1 MEFDLIKY
9 SSDITPVRRRKIE
22 SPKKSIFEIYKS
34 EKTMKDYLFYLNDFL
49 SYIFE
54 IQGTGEEQYIRFML
68 ETTEEDAENYL
79 SHLLYERNLKKTS
92 VNKIML
98 GLKSLYDELERIY
111 ERAKR
116 EKYIN
121 PFRFFKKFKTAR
133 NLDNILKLSFE
144 NIQEI
149 LEKYA
154 VCGEKEYRNT
164 VIFYTLFYTGM
175 RSQELLDLKYKN
187 ILKRDTDYFIKLEKT
202 KSGREQYKPLHD
214 ILVEKLKNYKQYV
227 MQMYGFS
234 EEEMEERYVFPSFY
248 NKNSRLTYNA
258 LYNIIHDMGKTIG
271 ADISPHNI
279 RHAVATELS
288 ANGADILEI
297 RDFLGHSDTRVTE
310 VYINAK
316 SLMDKKVLGKIPTP
330 LK

>member
-1 MEFDLIKY
+1 
-9 SSDITPVRRRKIE
+9 
-22 SPKKSIFEIYKS
+22 
-34 EKTMKDYLFYLNDFL
+34 MKDYLFYLNDFL

-316 SLMDKKVLGKIPTP
+316 SLMDKKVLGKIPIP

>member
-1 MEFDLIKY
+1 MKNNY
-9 SSDITPVRRRKIE
+9 DITPVRRRKINN
-22 SPKKSIFEIYKS
+22 SGKSIFEIYKS
-34 EKTMKDYLFYLNDFL
+34 EKTMKDYLFYLKDFL

-54 IQGTGEEQYIRFML
+54 IQKAEEEQYLRFML
-68 ETTEEDAENYL
+68 ETTEEDVENYL
-79 SHLLYERNLKKTS
+79 SHLLHERNLKKTS
-92 VNKIML
+92 VNKIMS
-98 GLKSLYDELERIY
+98 GLKSLYDEVGNIY
-111 ERAKR
+111 ERRSRGR
-116 EKYIN
+116 EKYVN
-121 PFRFFKKFKTAR
+121 PFRFFKKFKTTR

-154 VCGEKEYRNT
+154 VYGEKEYRNT

-187 ILKRDTDYFIKLEKT
+187 ILKRDSDYFIKLEKT
-202 KSGREQYKPLHD
+202 KSGREQYKPLHE
-214 ILVEKLKNYKQYV
+214 ILVEKLADYKKYV
-227 MQMYGFS
+227 MKMYGFS
-234 EEEMEERYVFPSFY
+234 EEEMEEKYVFPSFY

-271 ADISPHNI
+271 IEISPHNI

-297 RDFLGHSDTRVTE
+297 RDFLGHADTRVTE

-316 SLMDKKVLGKIPTP
+316 SLLDKKVLGKIPTP